1 LAALRSVLKFIE
13 GYELIPVAAMVAA
26 ATVSERFLLPA
37 LVIIAALALV
47 RWASSARL
55 IPRTPLDLGVA
66 GLILMSGVSLAITA
80 LPDKSQPQA
89 LRLWIGIGLLY
100 SLAAWVTS
108 ARRAE
113 TLGLAAGLFA
123 GLLALVA
130 LVSVQWIADK
140 LRIVNFAF
148 LNRLPEL
155 VGDRVHPNVM
165 AGNLAILLPFPLAVA
180 FFSQKRFHWALRG
193 FFLLVGLG
201 VGVVIVL
208 TQSRGAVLAVA
219 AALFLM
225 VWLYSAWV
233 GGALT
238 VLGLGVLAYA
248 FFSGYDFVR
257 AFYWLVAF
265 GGDTLGI
272 RAEIWSRALFMLH
285 DFSFTGVGIGSFTD
299 VMNMLYPLRATP
311 VEIGHAHQI
320 FLQVGVDLGL
330 PGLVAW
336 CACLLAAIACAVDLF
351 LEGRK
356 LNSGWRSMIGAG
368 VLASMAALLVHGMTD
383 AVTWGTRAEVLT
395 WAVWGICAGGWVFDR
410 LERRKSTFQVEEV
423 QPIEA

>member
-1 LAALRSVLKFIE
+1 MAALRSALKFIE
-13 GYELIPVAAMVAA
+13 GYELIPVAAMVAT
-26 ATVSERFLLPA
+26 ATVSERLLLPA
-37 LVIIAALALV
+37 LLAIAFLALL

-80 LPDKSQPQA
+80 LPEKSQIQA
-89 LRLWIGIGLLY
+89 LRLWIGIGLFY

-113 TLGLAAGLFA
+113 TLGLGTALFA
-123 GLLALVA
+123 GFLALVA

-140 LRIVNFAF
+140 LRIVNFTF

-155 VGDRVHPNVM
+155 VSDRVHPNVM

-180 FFSQKRFHWALRG
+180 FFSHKRFLWALRG
-193 FFLLVGLG
+193 FFLLVGLA
-201 VGVVIVL
+201 VGVVIIL

-225 VWLYSAWV
+225 VWLYSAWA

-238 VLGLGVLAYA
+238 LVGLGVLGYA

-257 AFYWLVAF
+257 VYYWLVAF

-285 DFSFTGVGIGSFTD
+285 DFPFTGIGIGSFTD
-299 VMNMLYPLRATP
+299 VMNMLYPLRPTP

-336 CACLLAAIACAVDLF
+336 CGCLLAAIACAVDLY
-351 LEGRK
+351 LEGRRQK
-356 LNSGWRSMIGAG
+356 SGWRSMIGAG
-368 VLASMAALLVHGMTD
+368 VLASMTALLVHGMTD

-395 WAVWGICAGGWVFDR
+395 WAVWGICGGGWIFDR
-410 LERRKSTFQVEEV
+410 LERQEHAPEISER
-423 QPIEA
+423 